1 MASLTLGSGR
11 RQSGSRMP
19 TTRPKVSVTGD
30 KTKVRSRGVND
41 SGPESAP
48 EYEFGSFLEIFDGD
62 SGSGSFQV
70 WSRFQAGIGSTTEAD
85 TKWPL

>member
-30 KTKVRSRGVND
+30 KTKVRSSNHVPISMNFK
-41 SGPESAP
+41 SASLALFFS
-48 EYEFGSFLEIFDGD
+48 EHRQL
-62 SGSGSFQV
+62 
-70 WSRFQAGIGSTTEAD
+70 
-85 TKWPL
+85 L